1 MANGLLLRLRE
12 RELSASP
19 AERNVIAYVS
29 AHPHEVV
36 GLSVRGLADVTFS
49 SPSSI
54 LRFCKRLGFAGYK
67 EFQRELI
74 AELALLG
81 DKKDVALEDIS
92 TDDSVER
99 IVGKVMKSNVR
110 TIEATARTLD
120 YTVLERCAARLK
132 RARAVNLFGIGASRL
147 VAHDR
152 RKSSCVS
159 TKSAICTTTG
169 MISSY
174 VPRTCMRA
182 IWKSPLVT
190 RA

>member
-92 TDDSVER
+92 MDDSVER

-120 YTVLERCAARLK
+120 YTVLVDARPVLSGH
-132 RARAVNLFGIGASRL
+132 ARSICSVLVLLVWSRTTW
-147 VAHDR
+147 

-169 MISSY
+169 MISSC

-182 IWKSPLVT
+182 IWQSPLAT

>member
-36 GLSVRGLADVTFS
+36 GLSVRGFADVTFS

-92 TDDSVER
+92 MDDSVER

-110 TIEATARTLD
+110 TIW
-120 YTVLERCAARLK
+120 
-132 RARAVNLFGIGASRL
+132 
-147 VAHDR
+147 

-169 MISSY
+169 MISSC

-182 IWKSPLVT
+182 IWQSPLAT

>member
-36 GLSVRGLADVTFS
+36 GLSVRGLADATFS

-92 TDDSVER
+92 MDGSVER
-99 IVGKVMKSNVR
+99 IVGKVMKSTCARSKRRRERSITPSWSDVRPILSGHARSICSVSVPLVWSR
-110 TIEATARTLD
+110 TIW
-120 YTVLERCAARLK
+120 
-132 RARAVNLFGIGASRL
+132 
-147 VAHDR
+147 

-169 MISSY
+169 MISSC

-182 IWKSPLVT
+182 IWQSPLAT

>member
-92 TDDSVER
+92 MDDSVER

-120 YTVLERCAARLK
+120 YTVLEPVLSGHARSICSVL
-132 RARAVNLFGIGASRL
+132 VPLVWSRTIW
-147 VAHDR
+147 

-169 MISSY
+169 MISSC

-182 IWKSPLVT
+182 IWQSPLAT

>member
-36 GLSVRGLADVTFS
+36 GLSVRGLADATFS

-74 AELALLG
+74 AELALLS

-92 TDDSVER
+92 IDDSVER
-99 IVGKVMKSNVR
+99 IVGKVMKSSITPSWSDVR
-110 TIEATARTLD
+110 PILSGRAQSICSVSVPLVWSHTIW
-120 YTVLERCAARLK
+120 
-132 RARAVNLFGIGASRL
+132 
-147 VAHDR
+147 

-169 MISSY
+169 MISSC

-182 IWKSPLVT
+182 IWQSPLAT

>member
-81 DKKDVALEDIS
+81 DKKDVALEGIS
-92 TDDSVER
+92 MDDSVARSRRRRER
-99 IVGKVMKSNVR
+99 SITPSWSDARPVLSGHARSICSVLVLLVWSR
-110 TIEATARTLD
+110 TTW
-120 YTVLERCAARLK
+120 
-132 RARAVNLFGIGASRL
+132 
-147 VAHDR
+147 

-182 IWKSPLVT
+182 IWQSPLAT

>member
-36 GLSVRGLADVTFS
+36 GLSVRGLADATFS

-81 DKKDVALEDIS
+81 DKKDVALETS
-92 TDDSVER
+92 PWMTA
-99 IVGKVMKSNVR
+99 SNVSWGR
-110 TIEATARTLD
+110 
-120 YTVLERCAARLK
+120 
-132 RARAVNLFGIGASRL
+132 
-147 VAHDR
+147 
-152 RKSSCVS
+152 
-159 TKSAICTTTG
+159 
-169 MISSY
+169 
-174 VPRTCMRA
+174 
-182 IWKSPLVT
+182 
-190 RA
+190 